1 MDELSI
7 TINIA
12 NRPYRLKIKKEE
24 EEVLRASA
32 KKIESLSKEY
42 AKNYHFND
50 SQDLIAMVA
59 IQLANN
65 SSSLEKQITYRDTE
79 MTKKLKDI
87 DKYLD
92 EKIKI

>member
-32 KKIESLSKEY
+32 KKIETLSKEY
-42 AKNYHFND
+42 GKKFHFND
-50 SQDLIAMVA
+50 TQDLIAMVA
-59 IQLANN
+59 LQLANN
-65 SSSLEKQITYRDTE
+65 SSSMEKQITYRDTE
-79 MTKKLKDI
+79 MTKKLRDI
-87 DKYLD
+87 DEYLD

>member
-24 EEVLRASA
+24 EEVLRESA

-42 AKNYHFND
+42 AKNFHFND
-50 SQDLIAMVA
+50 NQDLIAMVA
-59 IQLANN
+59 LQLANN
-65 SSSLEKQITYRDTE
+65 ASSMENNITFRDTE

-87 DKYLD
+87 DAYLD
-92 EKIKI
+92 DKIKI

>member
-32 KKIESLSKEY
+32 KKIESLTKEY
-42 AKNYHFND
+42 AKNYHIND

-59 IQLANN
+59 LQLANN
-65 SSSLEKQITYRDTE
+65 STSLEKQITYRDTE
-79 MTKKLKDI
+79 MTKKLRNI
-87 DKYLD
+87 DEYLN

>member
-24 EEVLRASA
+24 EEVLRSSA
-32 KKIESLSKEY
+32 KKIEDLSKEY
-42 AKNYHFND
+42 AKNFHFKD

-59 IQLANN
+59 LQLANN
-65 SSSLEKQITYRDTE
+65 SASLEKQITYRDTE
-79 MTKKLKDI
+79 MTKKLRDI
-87 DKYLD
+87 DEYLD
-92 EKIKI
+92 KKIKI

>member
-59 IQLANN
+59 LQLANN
-65 SSSLEKQITYRDTE
+65 STSLEKQITYRDTE
-79 MTKKLKDI
+79 MTEKLKSI

-92 EKIKI
+92 ENIKI

>member
-42 AKNYHFND
+42 AKSYHFND
-50 SQDLIAMVA
+50 TQDLIAMVA
-59 IQLANN
+59 LQLANN
-65 SSSLEKQITYRDTE
+65 STSLEKQITYRDTE
-79 MTKKLKDI
+79 MTKKLRDI
-87 DKYLD
+87 DEYLD

>member
-7 TINIA
+7 TITIA

-24 EEVLRASA
+24 EETLRVSA
-32 KKIESLSKEY
+32 KKIESLVKEY
-42 AKNYHFND
+42 AKNFHFND

-59 IQLANN
+59 LQL
-65 SSSLEKQITYRDTE
+65 SKDSTSLEKQITYRDTE
-79 MTKKLKDI
+79 MTKKLNDI
-87 DKYLD
+87 DEYLN

>member
-24 EEVLRASA
+24 EEVLRESA
-32 KKIESLSKEY
+32 KKIELLSKEY
-42 AKNYHFND
+42 AKNFHFND
-50 SQDLIAMVA
+50 NQDLIAMVA
-59 IQLANN
+59 LQLANN
-65 SSSLEKQITYRDTE
+65 ASSMEKNITFRDTE

-87 DKYLD
+87 DAYLD
-92 EKIKI
+92 DKIKI